1 MDVPLDIG
9 TSIPEDRLGSSGPR
23 GRCDIKLSGMFQRFA
38 EKAPMPVMAR
48 LVLERALA
56 PTKLDAWFERT
67 APRQYTRELLFSSVI
82 DVMSLVAFKVFPT
95 VHAAYQ
101 ERRDEIGVSVTS
113 LYNKINCVDP
123 QTSRALVRDTAAEMA
138 ADIVKMKGTRQ
149 PWLPGY
155 RVKILDGNCLAATE
169 HRLEELRKTP
179 AGPLPGKSL
188 VVYDPS
194 LEMVVDSFPC
204 EDGHAQERSLLPD
217 VVPTVQARDL
227 WIMDRNFCT
236 REFLEGIEDKH
247 GTFICRL
254 HRGLTFAAE
263 GIERRVG
270 SCETGVVYEK
280 WVDVTPFFKDG
291 KTRRYR
297 LIRVELKEET
307 RDGEKEL
314 FLLTDLSKS
323 AANAKRIAQMYRRR
337 WEIETMF
344 QELEA
349 HLHSE
354 VTTLGYPKAAL
365 FAFSIAVVAYN
376 ALAVIKAALRRIHG
390 EEAIDQGMS
399 GYYVAT
405 ALTRDY
411 SGMMVALPPKS
422 WSRFRTSS
430 HKEYLDLLSSIAA
443 GVDLSRYRK
452 NKRGPKKPRPPR
464 TKFAK
469 ETHVSTARLLW
480 ERER

>member
-1 MDVPLDIG
+1 
-9 TSIPEDRLGSSGPR
+9 
-23 GRCDIKLSGMFQRFA
+23 
-38 EKAPMPVMAR
+38 MPVMAR
-48 LVLERALA
+48 LVLERALVPA
-56 PTKLDAWFERT
+56 KLNEWFKHA
-67 APRQYTRELLFSSVI
+67 APRQYTRELLFSSVV
-82 DVMSLVAFKVFPT
+82 DVMSMVAFKVFTT

-101 ERRDEIGVSVTS
+101 ERQAEIGVSVTS

-123 QTSRALVRDTAAEMA
+123 RTSAALVRDTAAEMA
-138 ADIVKMKGTRQ
+138 ADIIKLKGARQ

-155 RVKILDGNCLAATE
+155 RVKVLDGNCLAATE
-169 HRLEELRKTP
+169 HRLKELRETP

-194 LEMVVDSFPC
+194 LDMAVDLFPC
-204 EDGHAQERSLLPD
+204 EDGHAQERSLLWE
-217 VVPTVQARDL
+217 VMPTVRARDL

-236 REFLEGIEDKH
+236 REFLEGIEDRH

-254 HRGLTFAAE
+254 HQGLTFAAE
-263 GIERRVG
+263 GTERRVG

-280 WVDVTPFFKDG
+280 WVDVAPFFKDG

-297 LIRVELKEET
+297 LIRIELKGAT

-314 FLLTDLSKS
+314 SLLTDLSKS
-323 AANAKRIAQMYRRR
+323 AANAKLIAQMYRRR
-337 WEIETMF
+337 WTIETMF

-365 FAFSIAVVAYN
+365 FAFCIAVVAYN
-376 ALAVIKAALRRIHG
+376 ALAVIKAALRRAHG

-399 GYYVAT
+399 GFYVAT

-411 SGMMVALPPKS
+411 SGMMVVLSPRS
-422 WSRFRTSS
+422 WSRYRTSS
-430 HKEYLDLLSSIAA
+430 HNDYLALLNSIAA
-443 GVDLSRYRK
+443 GVDLTRYRK
-452 NKRGPKKPRPPR
+452 HKRGPKKPQPKR

-469 ETHVSTARLLW
+469 KTHVSTARLLW
-480 ERER
+480 ERK